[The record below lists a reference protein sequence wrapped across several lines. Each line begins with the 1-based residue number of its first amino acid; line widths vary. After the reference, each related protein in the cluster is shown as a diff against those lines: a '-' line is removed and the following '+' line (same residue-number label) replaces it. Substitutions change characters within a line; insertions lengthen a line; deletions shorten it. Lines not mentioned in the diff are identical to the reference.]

1 MGILLMSLLLRILLM
16 VALVAIPICLLYLIY
31 QSVDDKKSPFLVLL
45 FISLF
50 VGITALAADVY
61 ASVRANYGGQLEW
74 AVERAF
80 FLGMFADKLAE
91 TGDLKTAAE
100 FMQTEAVKE
109 QTLHCI
115 RQIVLS
121 FRPRTVF
128 YLSSGGLILLLS
140 VGSLWIKRI
149 AEKKYYPFLLVFF
162 VLAGAIFFSIGD
174 YFHQYASGTERR
186 LKKILRLQQ
195 SYAMKEL
202 AEIKTDRSIPEIIQI
217 TRNVAGKSE
226 GVDHGNSLPEQL
238 RKKAKGRK

>member
-1 MGILLMSLLLRILLM
+1 MSLLLRILLM

-140 VGSLWIKRI
+140 VISLRIKRF
-149 AEKKYYPFLLVFF
+149 AGNKYYPFILVFF
-162 VLAGAIFFSIGD
+162 VLAGGILFDFGV
-174 YFHQYASGTERR
+174 YYRQYASGTDKT
-186 LKKILRLQQ
+186 LKNFLRSQQ
-195 SYAMKEL
+195 TYLMKEL
-202 AEIKTDRSIPEIIQI
+202 IETKTDLSIPEIIRL
-217 TRNVAGKSE
+217 TREEAGSS
-226 GVDHGNSLPEQL
+226 GYGYGGNLPSRLQE
-238 RKKAKGRK
+238 KAKGGK